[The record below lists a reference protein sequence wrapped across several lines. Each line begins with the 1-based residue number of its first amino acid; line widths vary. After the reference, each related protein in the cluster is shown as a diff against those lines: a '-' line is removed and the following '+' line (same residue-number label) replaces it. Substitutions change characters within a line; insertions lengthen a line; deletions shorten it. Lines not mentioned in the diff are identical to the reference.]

1 MTADAIIRTASTVP
15 CRPWARHV
23 LPPAQWQAMAAAL
36 PAAPE
41 LQLVAMWADV
51 QSVHALF
58 RDTQAGAFLPA
69 SVPAAAG
76 YAALSPHRPAAAW
89 FERAIRDLWGH
100 EAEGAADTRP
110 WLDHGAWP
118 EAPPL
123 GARPL
128 PRPPGHVPPAFREP
142 PGTGHDQVPLGPL
155 PPDIGDA
162 GQFRAFARGEAV
174 LRLESRLGYLH
185 RGIPALMRGKSPRAA
200 SRFAA
205 RLAGAATVAHGLAF
219 ARAAELASDAA
230 APPRAIALRGALA
243 EAERAAIH
251 LADIDALCRAAGA
264 PLAAALCQRH
274 REALL
279 QASEAAFGHRLL
291 MDVVVPGGLATDI
304 APEGPAALR
313 AAATALGR
321 DLPDLAALCRG
332 LMARLDGIAR
342 VPAALAARI
351 APGGPPGRAMATPA
365 TAPDLRRVPGYRPYQ
380 DLNVALATESAGDA
394 AARLAVRLAELR
406 ESCRLLGTLLADL
419 PAGPVVA
426 TLPLVSGE
434 GIGWAEGPRGDAWA
448 WLRLEGGQIAAAF
461 LRDPAWLHLP
471 LLEAAMEGTDLSD
484 FAIAQASFDL
494 ALPGMDL

>member
-1 MTADAIIRTASTVP
+1 MKADALIRAAPTVP
-15 CRPWARHV
+15 CRPWARHE
-23 LPPAQWQAMAAAL
+23 LTPALWQQMAAAL
-36 PAAPE
+36 SATPE
-41 LQLVAMWADV
+41 LYLVAMWADA

-58 RDTQAGAFLPA
+58 HDSQAAAFLPA

-89 FERAIRDLWGH
+89 FERTIRDLWGH
-100 EAEGAADTRP
+100 AAEGCSNDRP

-123 GARPL
+123 AARPL
-128 PRPPGHVPPAFREP
+128 PRPPGHVPPAFRDP
-142 PGTGHDQVPLGPL
+142 PAPGLDQVPLGPL
-155 PPDIGDA
+155 RPGA
-162 GQFRAFARGEAV
+162 AESGQFRAFARGEAV
-174 LRLESRLGYLH
+174 LRMEARLGYLH
-185 RGIPALMRGKSPRAA
+185 KGIPALMRGKSPRAA

-205 RLAGAATVAHGLAF
+205 RVAGAATVAHALAF

-264 PLAAALCQRH
+264 PLPAALCQRH

-279 QASEAAFGHRLL
+279 QAGEAAFGHRLL
-291 MDVVVPGGLATDI
+291 MDVVVPGGLAADI
-304 APEGPAALR
+304 APDGPAALR
-313 AAATALGR
+313 AAAAALGR
-321 DLPDLAALCRG
+321 ELPELTALCRG
-332 LMARLDGIAR
+332 LAARLAGVAR

-351 APGGPPGRAMATPA
+351 APGGPPGRAMAPPA
-365 TAPDLRRVPGYRPYQ
+365 SAPDLRRAPGYRPYQ
-380 DLNVALATESAGDA
+380 DLNVAVAVEPAGDA
-394 AARLAVRLAELR
+394 AARLSVRLAELR

-434 GIGWAEGPRGDAWA
+434 GIGWAEGPRGDGWA

-471 LLEAAMEGTDLSD
+471 LLEAAMEHTDLSD
-484 FAIAQASFDL
+484 FAIAEASFGL
-494 ALPGMDL
+494 SLSGMDL